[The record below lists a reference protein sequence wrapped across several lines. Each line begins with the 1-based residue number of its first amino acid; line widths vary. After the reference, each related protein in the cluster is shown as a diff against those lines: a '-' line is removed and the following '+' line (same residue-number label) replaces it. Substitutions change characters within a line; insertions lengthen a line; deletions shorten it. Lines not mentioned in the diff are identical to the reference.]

1 MKVVLIGSG
10 NVATVLAHKMIKGGH
25 SIIQVFSRNTGNAQE
40 LAAAL
45 NATFIND
52 ITQLS
57 QAGDIYILAV
67 SDDVLPVLSKE
78 IYLDT
83 KLVVHTTGSASIH
96 MLSSISK
103 NYGVLYPLQS
113 LRKNKL
119 EAAVPLLID
128 GSDENIL
135 EIIQAFAQSL
145 SPMVEYAGDEQRM
158 KLHVA
163 AVFVSNFVNHLYA
176 LSERY
181 CDNEDLPFNVLY
193 PLIEETATRLK
204 DYSPSDM
211 QTGPAARGDEATIAK
226 HIEVLGAY
234 PLLQKI
240 YLELTESIIAFKGL
254 N

>member
-10 NVATVLAHKMIKGGH
+10 NVATVLAHKMVKGGN

-40 LAAAL
+40 LAASL

-52 ITQLS
+52 ITLLNPE
-57 QAGDIYILAV
+57 GDIYILAV
-67 SDDVLPVLSKE
+67 SDDVLPILSKE

-96 MLSSISK
+96 ILEPVSK

-119 EAAVPLLID
+119 DAAVPLLID
-128 GSDENIL
+128 GSDEKIL
-135 EIIQAFAQSL
+135 ETIRSFAETL
-145 SPMVEYAGDEQRM
+145 SPAVEYAGDEQRL

-176 LSERY
+176 LGERF
-181 CDNEDLPFNVLY
+181 CDMEELPFNILY

-204 DYSPSDM
+204 EFSPNNM
-211 QTGPAARGDEATIAK
+211 QTGPAVRGDGVTINA
-226 HIEVLGAY
+226 HAEILSAY
-234 PLLQKI
+234 PNLQKI
-240 YLELTESIIAFKGL
+240 YLELTESIINFSRVK
-254 N
+254 